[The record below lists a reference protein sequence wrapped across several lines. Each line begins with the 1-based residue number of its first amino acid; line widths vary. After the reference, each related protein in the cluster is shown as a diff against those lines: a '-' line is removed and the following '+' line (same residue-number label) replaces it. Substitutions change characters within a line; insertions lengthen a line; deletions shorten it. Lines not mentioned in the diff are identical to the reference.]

1 MRTTTFA
8 AGFHALSL
16 LFLCTVLHL
25 LRSWFW
31 HVITACSVFTLQ
43 SSTFLS
49 FTKFFYPSFPPII
62 TSLLLVIIF
71 LCYGLRLRFYPVTI
85 VLLWV
90 YGSPFPYFHRTVPE
104 FYITLPCVIRKP
116 PAWFWFALSDWPS
129 FLFTPLFPVFR
140 WSVLFLLF
148 LVSPMAWIA
157 SSVVRV
163 HLINEDKLPW

>member
-1 MRTTTFA
+1 MVYGY
-8 AGFHALSL
+8 GFTLLL
-16 LFLCTVLHL
+16 LF
-25 LRSWFW
+25 
-31 HVITACSVFTLQ
+31 
-43 SSTFLS
+43 
-49 FTKFFYPSFPPII
+49 Y
-62 TSLLLVIIF
+62 
-71 LCYGLRLRFYPVTI
+71 YGFI
-85 VLLWV
+85 

-140 WSVLFLLF
+140 WSVLFLFF

-163 HLINEDKLPW
+163 HLINEDKLPWKLFQTEFFLWEYKPLVIGKAKEKEKKSEQIPEMESPDCQTKREAIFPSS